1 MILFEINN
9 PAFFGKNHT
18 GLMWFL
24 AIVTIQHMFFGALSN
39 FLEGM
44 TSRGPVSGQ
53 LLMCMMCLSDVA
65 SGGESTLII
74 CYVSSLS

>member
-9 PAFFGKNHT
+9 LAFLVKIILVLCGFWR
-18 GLMWFL
+18 LL
-24 AIVTIQHMFFGALSN
+24 PIQHMFFGALPN

-53 LLMCMMCLSDVA
+53 LLMSKMCLSDVA
-65 SGGESTLII
+65 SGGESALII